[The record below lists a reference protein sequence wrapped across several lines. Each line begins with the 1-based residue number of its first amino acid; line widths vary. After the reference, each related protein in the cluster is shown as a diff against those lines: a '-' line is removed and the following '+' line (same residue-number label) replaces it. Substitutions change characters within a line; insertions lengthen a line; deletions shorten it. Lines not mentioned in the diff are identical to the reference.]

1 MTYQNF
7 VCTCAIQIKNQL
19 NNSIRRIV
27 IVSLLLSASCSFV
40 KCATDGTE
48 STISNN
54 ITSALNVVNFC
65 KALLN
70 LCEDQL
76 DAMKILATSAGEDS
90 ASAASRATADVTY
103 QSRLSCISRIANTTY
118 NNIALFSGGSNSV
131 VRLGAMDAFGVTGLA
146 VTTDISS
153 SIGLDGFVAGA
164 IESLSVETS
173 DTNSALVTALVGG
186 QSLKGTISMN
196 VIGAVQLI
204 STTDSTN
211 SMTLH
216 IVNSGFS
223 SNAQIEAELKTLF
236 QLDILCPIAVRSAST
251 DLSAAIAPVTVG
263 TSTAAGNYGL
273 SYSYDTNTNS
283 VTYKLTNGLQKW
295 ENTYDVLNTNARVID
310 FENGLTITKAVDV
323 DETQPISGVE
333 FLNVIKGD
341 QVILNTQVGTQTSEI
356 FALTLASA
364 TLEAFN
370 LAGTHLSDQAS
381 ALSAASAIDTALIQ
395 VRNMNTQIGG
405 GIIELGC
412 MSSVCDLKTQ
422 FGITG

>member
-48 STISNN
+48 NTISNN

-90 ASAASRATADVTY
+90 ASAAARATADVTY

-131 VRLGAMDAFGVTGLA
+131 VRLGAKDAFGVTGLA
-146 VTTDISS
+146 VTTDVSS

-186 QSLKGTISMN
+186 AIS
-196 VIGAVQLI
+196 
-204 STTDSTN
+204 
-211 SMTLH
+211 
-216 IVNSGFS
+216 
-223 SNAQIEAELKTLF
+223 
-236 QLDILCPIAVRSAST
+236 
-251 DLSAAIAPVTVG
+251 
-263 TSTAAGNYGL
+263 
-273 SYSYDTNTNS
+273 
-283 VTYKLTNGLQKW
+283 
-295 ENTYDVLNTNARVID
+295 
-310 FENGLTITKAVDV
+310 
-323 DETQPISGVE
+323 
-333 FLNVIKGD
+333 
-341 QVILNTQVGTQTSEI
+341 
-356 FALTLASA
+356 
-364 TLEAFN
+364 
-370 LAGTHLSDQAS
+370 
-381 ALSAASAIDTALIQ
+381 
-395 VRNMNTQIGG
+395 
-405 GIIELGC
+405 
-412 MSSVCDLKTQ
+412 
-422 FGITG
+422 